1 MKVVY
6 ASRTGNVEKLVEKVG
21 AEDVLKIK
29 DGTETVA
36 GEYVIFTYTDGKGII
51 PKVVDKFLQ
60 ANPGVTAVVGSGN
73 QQWHADTFNFAAQK
87 IADQYGVPVIAK
99 VDGEGTDEDV
109 ATIKAAL

>member
-6 ASRTGNVEKLVEKVG
+6 ASRTGNVEKLVNKVG
-21 AEDVLKIK
+21 ATDVLKIK
-29 DGTETVA
+29 DGTETVD
-36 GEYVIFTYTDGKGII
+36 GDYVIFTYTDGKGII
-51 PKVVDKFLQ
+51 PKPVDKFLQ
-60 ANPGVTAVVGSGN
+60 ANPGVKAVVGSGN

>member
-6 ASRTGNVEKLVEKVG
+6 ASRTGNVEKLVNKVG

-29 DGTETVA
+29 DGTETVD
-36 GEYVIFTYTDGKGII
+36 GDYVIFTYTDGKGIV
-51 PKVVDKFLQ
+51 PKPVAKFLEG
-60 ANPGVTAVVGSGN
+60 NPGVKAVVGSGS

-109 ATIKAAL
+109 AAIKAAL